1 MLNKQSIQEL
11 ISSQDKDMGFTL
23 DQEFYTDEDIFQ
35 IDYQSFFLNH
45 WIFIDHESS
54 LKKIGD
60 YILFNLN
67 YDSVRITKLKDRV
80 VAKYTSS
87 GKDCC
92 LEIFEGLIFL
102 NFSHNPDNF
111 DEFIAPVKD
120 FIKFHDLANAKIAYR
135 KTYPTRGNWKLTLDN
150 FYECYHCGPA
160 HPEYCEV
167 HSAEYI
173 QSFGAGSNSGPV
185 SDKFNKELEEWN
197 KKVSDLGHLTGSF
210 EEKNLSYYFRGA
222 ERTPLSNGNLS
233 ETIDGTP
240 VSILMGKFRDF
251 DGGYTTIGISPFN
264 SMLMVNDFATLF
276 RFVPRSTLQT
286 DVELLWL
293 VDKDAILQ
301 DADIKKMIWMWDKTT
316 IADQNIIENN
326 QKGVLSSHYA
336 PGKLSDM
343 ELKVKSFRNWY
354 LRRLENIVK

>member
-1 MLNKQSIQEL
+1 MLNRQSIQEL
-11 ISSQDKDMGFTL
+11 ISSQNKNMGFTL

-102 NFSHNPDNF
+102 NFSYNPDNF
-111 DEFIAPVKD
+111 DEFITPVKD
-120 FIKFHDLANAKIAYR
+120 FIKFHDLTNAKIAYR

-197 KKVSDLGHLTGSF
+197 KKVSDL
-210 EEKNLSYYFRGA
+210 
-222 ERTPLSNGNLS
+222 
-233 ETIDGTP
+233 
-240 VSILMGKFRDF
+240 
-251 DGGYTTIGISPFN
+251 
-264 SMLMVNDFATLF
+264 
-276 RFVPRSTLQT
+276 
-286 DVELLWL
+286 
-293 VDKDAILQ
+293 
-301 DADIKKMIWMWDKTT
+301 
-316 IADQNIIENN
+316 
-326 QKGVLSSHYA
+326 
-336 PGKLSDM
+336 
-343 ELKVKSFRNWY
+343 
-354 LRRLENIVK
+354 